1 MAEKKQASGSLW
13 NPNSWH
19 WEQKNKT
26 EISKKMLTERILK
39 MELNE
44 GTMKIRHTEVKSIT
58 GDAEINVR
66 KGK

>member
-1 MAEKKQASGSLW
+1 
-13 NPNSWH
+13 
-19 WEQKNKT
+19 
-26 EISKKMLTERILK
+26 MLTERILK

-44 GTMKIRHTEVKSIT
+44 GNLKIRHTEVKSIT

>member
-1 MAEKKQASGSLW
+1 MAEKAKAVGSIW

-19 WEQKNKT
+19 WEQKNYT
-26 EISKKMLTERILK
+26 PAAKKLLEQKILALRL
-39 MELNE
+39 EE
-44 GTMKIRHTEVKSIT
+44 GGILVTNHKIKSIT